1 MFVKKK
7 KNKKQKKKVGQK
19 IHVHVQHK
27 FDFLIRVCK
36 FSCISQNK

>member
-7 KNKKQKKKVGQK
+7 KKKKSRRESRTK